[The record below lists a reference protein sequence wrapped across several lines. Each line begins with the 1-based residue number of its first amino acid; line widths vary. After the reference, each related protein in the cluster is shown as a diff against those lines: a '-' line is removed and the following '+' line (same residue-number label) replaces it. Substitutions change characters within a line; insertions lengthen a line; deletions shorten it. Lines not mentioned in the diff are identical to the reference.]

1 VVITEPAGVGTAV
14 VLFELVRSLIKLDS
28 DELKPELEIANNLL
42 FDEAFETNFVTLTST
57 IFMLS
62 VL

>member
-1 VVITEPAGVGTAV
+1 MVITESAGVGTAV

-28 DELKPELEIANNLL
+28 NELEPELEIANNRL

>member
-1 VVITEPAGVGTAV
+1 VVITESAGVGTAV

-28 DELKPELEIANNLL
+28 NELEPELEIANNRL